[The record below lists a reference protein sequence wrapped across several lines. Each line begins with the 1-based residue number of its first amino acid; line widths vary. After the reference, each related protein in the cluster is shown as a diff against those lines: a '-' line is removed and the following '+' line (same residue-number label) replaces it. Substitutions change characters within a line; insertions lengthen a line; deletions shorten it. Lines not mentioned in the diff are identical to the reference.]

1 MREPPTGTI
10 FRAAG
15 CGFGNAELS
24 GNLSASHNS
33 IAQEF
38 VFVLQLSNFLSKIP
52 TIGSLSV
59 PVNGNL

>member
-10 FRAAG
+10 FRATG
-15 CGFGNAELS
+15 CGFGNAEQSL
-24 GNLSASHNS
+24 GVSASHNS

-38 VFVLQLSNFLSKIP
+38 VFVLQLSNFPSKIP
-52 TIGSLSV
+52 TIGQFSV